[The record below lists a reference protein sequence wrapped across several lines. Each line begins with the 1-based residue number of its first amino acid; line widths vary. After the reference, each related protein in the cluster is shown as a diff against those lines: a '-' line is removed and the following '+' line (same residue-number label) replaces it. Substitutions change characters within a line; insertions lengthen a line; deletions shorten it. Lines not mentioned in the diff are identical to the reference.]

1 MKKPKRS
8 EIAFKNAY
16 IDLLLNEDRD
26 KIFVRTICEKS
37 GYSAMC
43 FYQNYVS
50 KEKFTQKIIDDE
62 IEFYIDNLAEFS
74 DLLYSCNATEEACV
88 KCKKKFFDHIYENK
102 DLYRCIFSNKLA
114 PETDHLYERK
124 ISERLIKSINSNE
137 LRILPIVNTNNGVP
151 EIKFDENH
159 APGVCNDKNDYMI
172 WFVVRNRMIGYLLA
186 EIWCKNDFNLSPLEM
201 AECFYRMMLILD
213 GGSFITKYSSLNMRA

>member
-88 KCKKKFFDHIYENK
+88 KCKKNSLTIFMKTKICTDAFSQTSWCLKRTTFMRGKYPK
-102 DLYRCIFSNKLA
+102 D
-114 PETDHLYERK
+114 
-124 ISERLIKSINSNE
+124 
-137 LRILPIVNTNNGVP
+137 
-151 EIKFDENH
+151 
-159 APGVCNDKNDYMI
+159 
-172 WFVVRNRMIGYLLA
+172 
-186 EIWCKNDFNLSPLEM
+186 
-201 AECFYRMMLILD
+201 
-213 GGSFITKYSSLNMRA
+213 SLNP